1 MTENNDIVIKKLVF
15 KITQDNNFK
24 SKKIFKDFSLFIKRQ
39 LESAFQKT
47 IQKKFNQYK
56 FQDINIEKLSFDID
70 DISENGNF
78 SEQKFLNSFAL
89 KFEDSV
95 DHNFIL
101 KNENFNLS
109 QKYDNVI
116 SCFETLC
123 KKKLDEKKSKIFF
136 ENFEELLD
144 KKPELLQ
151 EHFNV
156 VLKNKFFF
164 DNFFETVPE
173 RTFTKVFSFLRRTES
188 THFSKVFELYNDKIF
203 SSSNNSQ
210 KQKPISVNP
219 SLQHLN
225 LNARQVNFIRRELK
239 KNKNLD
245 AILQNDFYFTA
256 EQSDAIK
263 ENIVEKDF
271 GFILRKILKLQD
283 YEIDLIEKNVKNR
296 NLNFVLKNEIKLND
310 KQIELV

>member
-24 SKKIFKDFSLFIKRQ
+24 SKKIFKDFSFYIKRK
-39 LESAFQKT
+39 LESEFQKI

-56 FQDINIEKLSFDID
+56 FQDISIEKISFDID

-89 KFEDSV
+89 KFEDFV
-95 DHNFIL
+95 DHNFTL

-136 ENFEELLD
+136 ENFDELLD

-156 VLKNKFFF
+156 VLKNKFF
-164 DNFFETVPE
+164 
-173 RTFTKVFSFLRRTES
+173 SI
-188 THFSKVFELYNDKIF
+188 IF
-203 SSSNNSQ
+203 
-210 KQKPISVNP
+210 
-219 SLQHLN
+219 
-225 LNARQVNFIRRELK
+225 
-239 KNKNLD
+239 
-245 AILQNDFYFTA
+245 
-256 EQSDAIK
+256 
-263 ENIVEKDF
+263 
-271 GFILRKILKLQD
+271 LKLSP
-283 YEIDLIEKNVKNR
+283 K
-296 NLNFVLKNEIKLND
+296 
-310 KQIELV
+310 ELLPKFLAS